1 MILFEDLLLYI
12 FFCNSDF
19 KVRIHNAFADR
30 KVSLLELT
38 KIACRLRN
46 LKLID
51 AEFTKTGGLRAQL
64 TKAGLKVVEKL
75 ILPHRNNIFPAK
87 EPAAK
92 FMLTLRY
99 IEFLRLKRI
108 RKPYQPVHIS
118 LIKKIAEEKSN

>member
-1 MILFEDLLLYI
+1 MLYI

-30 KVSLLELT
+30 NVSLLELT

-46 LKLID
+46 LNLID
-51 AEFTKTGGLRAQL
+51 TEFTKTGGLRAQL
-64 TKAGLKVVEKL
+64 TNAGLKVVEKL

-87 EPAAK
+87 EPSAK

-108 RKPYQPVHIS
+108 RKPYESFHVD
-118 LIKKIAEEKSN
+118 LIKSIAKERAN